1 MSEDNWPK
9 RACRSCGAEVIWT
22 QTQRSGKRM
31 PVDAEPVGGGKFI
44 LEPGN
49 DDDTPIAIF
58 IGPRDPYTGPR
69 YESHFSTCPNASQHR
84 QRGLT
89 VVEWLV
95 VVASVGLLAAVL
107 LTALMGGN
115 SPAEEV
121 KQQRLRL
128 ISEER
133 GIEVM
138 CDTVTH
144 DLIYVRASRDS
155 RGGIGMAV
163 VPGGCE

>member
-1 MSEDNWPK
+1 
-9 RACRSCGAEVIWT
+9 
-22 QTQRSGKRM
+22 
-31 PVDAEPVGGGKFI
+31 
-44 LEPGN
+44 
-49 DDDTPIAIF
+49 
-58 IGPRDPYTGPR
+58 
-69 YESHFSTCPNASQHR
+69 
-84 QRGLT
+84 
-89 VVEWLV
+89 
-95 VVASVGLLAAVL
+95 